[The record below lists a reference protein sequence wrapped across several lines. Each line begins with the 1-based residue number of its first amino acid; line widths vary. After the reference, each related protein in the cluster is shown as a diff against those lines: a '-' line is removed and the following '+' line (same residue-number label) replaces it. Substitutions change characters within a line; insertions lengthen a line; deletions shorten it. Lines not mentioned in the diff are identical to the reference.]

1 MPTSRMREGY
11 VVPMS
16 GTTAGDVYRA
26 ELVPLEGEGRIGR
39 IARGLWAAV
48 ASWPPGLIPL
58 PAVAELV
65 ITERRTGSPVH
76 RRRVD
81 SGEASG
87 LLAYVRERMAT
98 EAPEQFRTTVG
109 DSLYWDA
116 DRT

>member
-1 MPTSRMREGY
+1 MNRPTARD
-11 VVPMS
+11 
-16 GTTAGDVYRA
+16 AYRA
-26 ELVPLEGEGRIGR
+26 ELVPLDGEGRIGR

-48 ASWPPGLIPL
+48 ASWPPGLLPL

-65 ITERRTGSPVH
+65 ITERTTGRTVH

-87 LLAYVRERMAT
+87 ALAYVHERMADET
-98 EAPEQFRTTVG
+98 PEQFRKTVG
-109 DSLYWDA
+109 DTYYSDA